1 MAFASSDFVMRQC
14 LADGNWFSCPTKA
27 PSNATADANSL
38 SMATNA
44 FNPGWTNYTS
54 CYTETTLK
62 LIKDLDYETG
72 CPKGEVTIDSE
83 VKVRVQHRRHCTV
96 VTYSD

>member
-14 LADGNWFSCPTKA
+14 LADGNWFSCPSEA
-27 PSNATADANSL
+27 PPNATADASSL
-38 SMATNA
+38 SMATAAA

-72 CPKGEVTIDSE
+72 CPKGEVTTDSE
-83 VKVRVQHRRHCTV
+83 VKVRVQQLQVCC
-96 VTYSD
+96 